1 MRHKCR
7 ENRPSGPF
15 SRLGWMGS
23 RRAVLILLVVG
34 LLAVAVSGCGS
45 EDSPDLLPGET
56 AGDIKANLNLVE
68 ELVAAGDCVGAA
80 NAAAA
85 VREQVDGLSGVDAA
99 LKEALVKGA
108 GRLNEVIGECEEAA
122 EEDGA
127 ETTEPLEPD
136 QRETE
141 QREKDEEREE
151 RQAERE
157 AEKEQKEQEKE
168 EREPPEKEKSPEEPE
183 EPEVQPVEPPTP
195 PSGGVSP
202 SSPAGGGE

>member
-1 MRHKCR
+1 MTRKCR

-15 SRLGWMGS
+15 SRLAWMGS

-85 VREQVDGLSGVDAA
+85 VREQVDGLSVVDAA

-168 EREPPEKEKSPEEPE
+168 EREPPDKEKSPEEPE

-202 SSPAGGGE
+202 SSPAGEGE